1 MKRCPQCRR
10 DYYDETLNF
19 CLDDGTALVTGPG
32 DIHSTRPPSSV
43 SDQPTMIHST
53 AVPDSG
59 SSTSFMPAQAR
70 YVANQNAIAVLPF
83 ANMSPNND
91 TEYLSDGLAEELLN
105 VLSRIDGLR
114 VAGRTSA
121 FSFKGKQTTFA
132 EIGRQLNVSSVL
144 EGSVRTAGDRV
155 RISVQLV
162 NVSDGFHLWSQT
174 YDRTMDDIFAIQD
187 DIAASVVEEVR
198 TKLVD
203 RRADPSLVR
212 RVKVE
217 IADAVKDR
225 AIDPEAHRQ
234 MLLGRHFAYRQT
246 PEDTERAV
254 GHFEKALEIEPNV
267 AQCWVE
273 LGIMRFRQ
281 AGNGLIDP
289 ESGFEDVKEHARR
302 ALSIRGDLASAHAL
316 VAYLL
321 LLVEFDFTGS
331 YRAIHKALES
341 EPDNTYVLLTCGMI
355 SRRVGKFAEAAEIFR
370 HVIETD
376 PLNVG
381 AYVGL
386 GTTFLHSG
394 RLDEAED
401 CLRKA
406 LELSHSAVTVPA
418 FLSLVLLGQGRI
430 EEARAEVKNETV
442 RVWRD
447 WAQAIIETAADRP
460 NEAETILDG
469 YIREHREAGA
479 LQIAEIYAAMERP
492 DEAFEYLEL
501 ALSKRDPGISSIV
514 VSPYLRPLYPDP
526 RWQPL
531 LRKIGI
537 AEEYWPAI

>member
-1 MKRCPQCRR
+1 M
-10 DYYDETLNF
+10 
-19 CLDDGTALVTGPG
+19 
-32 DIHSTRPPSSV
+32 SS
-43 SDQPTMIHST
+43 QPTEMFR
-53 AVPDSG
+53 VPSE
-59 SSTSFMPAQAR
+59 T
-70 YVANQNAIAVLPF
+70 AIAVLPF
-83 ANMSPNND
+83 ANMSPTND

-162 NVSDGFHLWSQT
+162 NVSDGYHLWSQT
-174 YDRTMDDIFAIQD
+174 YDRTLDDIFAIQD
-187 DIAASVVEEVR
+187 DIASSVVKEVR
-198 TKLVD
+198 TRLLDKEP
-203 RRADPSLVR
+203 DPGLSR
-212 RVKVE
+212 QVKVE

-225 AIDPEAHRQ
+225 AIDPEAHRL
-234 MLLGRHFAYRQT
+234 MMLGRHFAYRQT
-246 PEDTERAV
+246 PEDTKKAV
-254 GHFEKALEIEPNV
+254 ENFEKALEIEPDY

-289 ESGFEDVKEHARR
+289 ESGFEQVKEYVRR
-302 ALSIRGDLASAHAL
+302 ALSISDDLASAHAL
-316 VAYLL
+316 LAYLL

-331 YRAIHKALES
+331 YRVIHKALES

-355 SRRVGKFAEAAEIFR
+355 SRRIGRFAEAVEIFR
-370 HVIETD
+370 RVIAKD

-386 GTTFLHSG
+386 GTTFWHSG

-406 LELSHSAVTVPA
+406 LELSQSAVTVPA

-430 EEARAEVKNETV
+430 EESRAEVKNETV
-442 RVWRD
+442 RVWSD
-447 WAQAIIETAADRP
+447 WAQAIIETAAGRTD
-460 NEAETILDG
+460 EAEAILDG

-479 LQIAEIYAAMERP
+479 LQIAEIYAAMKRP

-501 ALSKRDPGISSIV
+501 ALSKRDPGISIIV
-514 VSPYLRPLYPDP
+514 VSPHLKPLHSDS

-531 LRKIGI
+531 LRRVGI
-537 AEEYWPAI
+537 PEEYWPES